1 MLVVFLAPI
10 RQGFYHPCLPQSIFP
25 WKLNGFIT
33 GVIWIYTT
41 TPRYVVIKGTHINYD
56 RIKKEYA
63 VSKNLLE
70 LTVGNFSNE
79 NKMSLYVPK
88 IEINQFIARLSVFLL
103 IYLAI
108 WVWVK
113 PINKIENEEDF

>member
-1 MLVVFLAPI
+1 M
-10 RQGFYHPCLPQSIFP
+10 
-25 WKLNGFIT
+25 
-33 GVIWIYTT
+33 
-41 TPRYVVIKGTHINYD
+41 VIKGTHINYD